1 MMAMTTSEAERVRKW
16 REKVKKKQLEM
27 EEELAQLRIENAE
40 LREQGRYGQ
49 GEMIEWDASDPT
61 EMSRVVAII
70 RHDLDTLARLHNTI
84 LECLYSPDDPDETEL
99 LALLRAPFVPPPD
112 EDEDD
117 ARSEPE
123 DDTADVVTTKSDNSP
138 PAEPDKSAITL
149 GAPVDTDAAFLLG
162 QAAPSVPFVSLDN
175 LPPDER
181 KQRIIRVLEVAE
193 STPEVQAELLMADP
207 DLAREVADFEAV
219 TGQEV
224 APISVDGA
232 RDY

>member
-1 MMAMTTSEAERVRKW
+1 MTTSEAERVRKW
-16 REKVKKKQLEM
+16 REKVKKKQLET

-49 GEMIEWDASDPT
+49 GEMIGWDASDPT
-61 EMSRVVAII
+61 AMSRVVATI
-70 RHDLDTLARLHNTI
+70 RHDLDTLARRYNNS
-84 LECLYSPDDPDETEL
+84 LECLYSPDDPDEAEL
-99 LALLRAPFVPPPD
+99 LALLRAPFVPPPDED

-138 PAEPDKSAITL
+138 PAEPDKSAITS
-149 GAPVDTDAAFLLG
+149 GAPVDTDAAFLLS
-162 QAAPSVPFVSLDN
+162 QADPSVPFVSLDN

-193 STPEVQAELLMADP
+193 STPEAQAELLMADP

-224 APISVDGA
+224 APISA
-232 RDY
+232 IHLTR

>member
-1 MMAMTTSEAERVRKW
+1 MTTSEAERVRKW
-16 REKVKKKQLEM
+16 REKVKKKQLET
-27 EEELAQLRIENAE
+27 EEELAQLRTENAE
-40 LREQGRYGQ
+40 LRERERYGQ
-49 GEMIEWDASDPT
+49 GEMIGWDASDPT
-61 EMSRVVAII
+61 AMSRVVATI
-70 RHDLDTLARLHNTI
+70 RHDLDTLARLHNAI
-84 LECLYSPDDPDETEL
+84 LECLYSPDDPDEAEL
-99 LALLRAPFVPPPD
+99 LAWLRAPFVPPPD

-138 PAEPDKSAITL
+138 PAEPDKLAITS
-149 GAPVDTDAAFLLG
+149 GASVDTDAAFLLS
-162 QAAPSVPFVSLDN
+162 QADPSVPFVSLDN

-224 APISVDGA
+224 APISA
-232 RDY
+232 IHLTR

>member
-1 MMAMTTSEAERVRKW
+1 MDTTGADRVRRW
-16 REKVKKKQLEM
+16 REKEKRKQAEM
-27 EEELAQLRIENAE
+27 EEELAQLRTENAE

-49 GEMIEWDASDPT
+49 GEMIGWDASDPT
-61 EMSRVVAII
+61 AMSRVVAII
-70 RHDLDTLARLHNTI
+70 RHDLDTLARRYNNS
-84 LECLYSPDDPDETEL
+84 LECLYSPDDTEEAEL

-138 PAEPDKSAITL
+138 PAEPDKLAITS
-149 GAPVDTDAAFLLG
+149 GAPVDTDAAFLLS
-162 QAAPSVPFVSLDN
+162 QADPSVPFVSLDN

-224 APISVDGA
+224 VVNHT
-232 RDY
+232 